1 MSSLNLSRIY
11 FSQQL
16 PELTLDSGGHCQAL
30 LDYFVDRLDKKSYHV
45 KLKILRIMKYI
56 VENGHPDFRQGLRR
70 QSRGIKM
77 ATSTLKYRSQLI
89 Y

>member
-1 MSSLNLSRIY
+1 MSSLNLSWIY

-45 KLKILRIMKYI
+45 KLKVLRIMKYI

-77 ATSTLKYRSQLI
+77 ATSTLNYRSKRI